1 MQYHMLHILLLS
13 LLLQQ
18 NPELIRI
25 LEATRQEWTGGRKE
39 TGKGVDYEIRLVVQK
54 GSARLKF
61 VSITVDQLGCDFKI
75 RNVNRPEKLNRYH
88 KGDTL
93 VINALLKKPQEQWQE
108 KVKSYPVIGCTF
120 KKSVYYFPVRQGM
133 EIEKKPYK

>member
-39 TGKGVDYEIRLVVQK
+39 TGKGEDYEIKLLVQK
-54 GSARLKF
+54 GSAKLKF
-61 VSITVDQLGCDFKI
+61 VSITVDQRGCDFKVS
-75 RNVNRPEKLNRYH
+75 NMTHPEKFSRYR

-93 VINALLKKPQEQWQE
+93 LINALLKYPQEQLQT
-108 KVKSYPVIGCTF
+108 KIKSYPVIGCSY
-120 KKSVYYFPVRQGM
+120 KKSVYYFPIRQA
-133 EIEKKPYK
+133 ITTEKNYYK